1 MSNILLCPQNSLS
14 FAFIVVDHEIQAE
27 VMLSLYRLF
36 SKEFVRAFLLAVV
49 VIVGGGGVDAIIVI
63 FAIEFDGVL
72 FFLSL
77 VRPNR
82 YTYFLFVHL
91 NSIRA
96 AVTIYQ

>member
-1 MSNILLCPQNSLS
+1 M
-14 FAFIVVDHEIQAE
+14 VDHEIQAE

-72 FFLSL
+72 FFS
-77 VRPNR
+77 P
-82 YTYFLFVHL
+82 LFAPIDIHISCL
-91 NSIRA
+91 FILTA
-96 AVTIYQ
+96 FALL